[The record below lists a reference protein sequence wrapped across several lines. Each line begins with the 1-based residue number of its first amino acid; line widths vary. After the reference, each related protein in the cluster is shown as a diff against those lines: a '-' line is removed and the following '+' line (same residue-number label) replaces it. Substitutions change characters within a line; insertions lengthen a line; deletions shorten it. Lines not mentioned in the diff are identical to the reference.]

1 MKAFTYKYS
10 DTDHAKVVDA
20 YCSDYNYQIE
30 VDDNGTMVANPE
42 SRIDFTDRV
51 IFEIIEN
58 QAFVYHNKKDDKTA
72 TDSRAKTDKVKRIK

>member
-10 DTDHAKVVDA
+10 DTDHAKIVDA
-20 YCSDYNYQIE
+20 YCDDYGYQTTI
-30 VDDNGTMVANPE
+30 DGLPNNE